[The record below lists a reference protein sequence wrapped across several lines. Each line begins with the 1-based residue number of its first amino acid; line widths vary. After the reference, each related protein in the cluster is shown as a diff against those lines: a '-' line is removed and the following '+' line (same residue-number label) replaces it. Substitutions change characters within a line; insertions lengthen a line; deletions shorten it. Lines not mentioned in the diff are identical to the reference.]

1 MSRIAVSLMTMDC
14 QVDKDEHFRHPLL
27 FVFNQGSK
35 ASKAARDICPVYRE
49 GAPTYLMNDDRFDE
63 LFHKGPHQ
71 STRELAQQIGSR
83 ARALIIL
90 LPVTYTQC
98 VRCKTLCVGAKRG
111 EGKVHTSSAPIS
123 LPHSTP
129 S

>member
-1 MSRIAVSLMTMDC
+1 MNSPHSSRRTQLNED
-14 QVDKDEHFRHPLL
+14 RL
-27 FVFNQGSK
+27 
-35 ASKAARDICPVYRE
+35 
-49 GAPTYLMNDDRFDE
+49 DD

-83 ARALIIL
+83 ARTLMIL

-98 VRCKTLCVGAKRG
+98 VRCKTLCVGGKRG
-111 EGKVHTSSAPIS
+111 ECKVQASSAPIS
-123 LPHSTP
+123 LLHSTP